1 MKPLMVELVAYA
13 PTQYYHCQHCEV
25 VWNAAQMPNVKKWHE
40 ENWRTSMPPEMMK
53 EYNTLSDW
61 VINAAESY
69 GGQVVFKVVDAA
81 SLEGVWKS
89 LRYGVRKYP
98 AVIIE
103 GMGKVIGEDFK
114 QAEQMIDQKL
124 AALTA

>member
-1 MKPLMVELVAYA
+1 MVELVAYA

-25 VWNAAQMPNVKKWHE
+25 VWSAADMSNVKKWHE
-40 ENWRTSMPPEMMK
+40 ENWQTSMPPEMMK

-69 GGQVVFKVVDAA
+69 GGRVVFKVVDAA

-103 GMGKVIGEDFK
+103 GKGKVIGDDFK

-124 AALTA
+124 AAQTA